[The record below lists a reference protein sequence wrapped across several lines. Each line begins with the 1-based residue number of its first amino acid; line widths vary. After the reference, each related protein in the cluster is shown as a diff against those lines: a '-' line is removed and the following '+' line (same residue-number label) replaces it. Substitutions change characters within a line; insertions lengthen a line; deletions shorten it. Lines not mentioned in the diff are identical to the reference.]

1 MLVSF
6 DFAEKKFFKKLAF
19 PEIHY
24 LELKRSVKFARKK
37 FGEWGSWHF
46 FYSANLA
53 ISCNCEIL
61 LSSGS
66 IAYHCNK
73 IQ

>member
-6 DFAEKKFFKKLAF
+6 DFAEKIFFKKLAF

-53 ISCNCEIL
+53 IS
-61 LSSGS
+61 
-66 IAYHCNK
+66 
-73 IQ
+73 